1 MTQLSEQQ
9 RKALQEHPGGPVE
22 VIDSVTQTTYVLL
35 PSEAY
40 QRVRSLFEEDEFHPD
55 ELATLMDEVAVKE
68 GWADPAM
75 DAYDALD
82 PRRKP

>member
-9 RKALQEHPGGPVE
+9 RQALRERPGEPVR
-22 VIDSVTQTTYVLL
+22 VIDTATRATYVLL
-35 PSEAY
+35 SSEAY
-40 QRVRSLFEEDEFHPD
+40 DRVRALIEEDEFHVE
-55 ELATLMDEVAVKE
+55 ELGPLLDEVAAKE

>member
-9 RKALQEHPGGPVE
+9 RQALQEHPGEPLR
-22 VIDSVTQTTYVLL
+22 VIDAATRATYVLL
-35 PSEAY
+35 SSEAY
-40 QRVRSLFEEDEFHPD
+40 DRVRALFEEDDFEVE
-55 ELATLMDEVAVKE
+55 ELGPLMDEIAARE
-68 GWADPAM
+68 GWTDPAM